1 MPDNSAVN
9 ESQRQPP
16 YVLRGSGRIQRMAS
30 FPALST
36 SIPAIR
42 IPTVQKQPE
51 SFSLKRTTHLIFKP
65 NPRVRHIRSETTLSA
80 AASSSWR
87 GKYRTTPSS
96 MSSSEDDD
104 ASSSYDT
111 DSEELVVV
119 AMEGKRPILLK
130 ASEKAGPDEDNSIR
144 FHGRNNTADLVE
156 TARMFKKMHL
166 EETTGK
172 EQAGE
177 PPVAPGGVSRRPEF
191 WRIPKVSLSSN
202 CCFADI

>member
-1 MPDNSAVN
+1 MLDNSAVN
-9 ESQRQPP
+9 KSQRQSP
-16 YVLRGSGRIQRMAS
+16 YSLRGSGRIQRMAS

-36 SIPAIR
+36 PIPAIH
-42 IPTVQKQPE
+42 IPPTVQKQPE
-51 SFSLKRTTHLIFKP
+51 SFPLKRTTHLIFKP
-65 NPRVRHIRSETTLSA
+65 NPRVRRTRSETTLSA

-104 ASSSYDT
+104 ASSSYNT

-119 AMEGKRPILLK
+119 AMEGRRPILLK

-166 EETTGK
+166 EETTGN

-177 PPVAPGGVSRRPEF
+177 PPAAPGGVPRRPEF
-191 WRIPKVSLSSN
+191 WRTPKVSLSN
-202 CCFADI
+202 LLLR